1 MTYQAPYAA
10 RYVSAAGNQIQLLN
24 LWDDTPEPPRFGGSM
39 EAFETSLVDGPR
51 AFAQGLGSAV
61 EQRTIAFYRW
71 FTDYQDMASWQENL
85 ALWLASNQ
93 NGYLYLQFSDQPQWR
108 FAAVITGYQFETEN
122 FVPPPSPEDGY
133 LCLLVTLTM
142 TVTDR
147 TPDNS
152 NWIFSVT
159 PSSFDVPVKGG
170 EYTINVESSFSP
182 GPVGQGW
189 QIADVSEGLTV
200 SDIVNGNNGTF
211 KVIVAANEGD
221 QDRTMSLQVIQD
233 GTGQAVEVEFRQLQ
247 PSYSFSLAPT
257 QVQVPVTG
265 GSYQVQVTSY
275 YDPGAVSVDWT
286 PNSPSSSVVISDITN
301 GNNGSFTL
309 TAAPNEGA
317 AGSVVVSATQA
328 DSGLKQTI
336 RVLRAGLVTR
346 NHQLPPPGGEYSDNP
361 MSYSSWRFIPSDVYP
376 DFPEGNPEGKGLTL
390 QEIIT
395 TNPTSSNSGTLTLY
409 RVENGSASLLATS
422 SEAVSTGEGGNVKWT
437 FSPGVEIRSDWQLV
451 VENQN
456 GIYEQHAMLESPQS
470 FDGLGDE
477 AYPAA
482 ATAAGRT
489 FGLSLV
495 IRYTS
500 TEYPS

>member
-1 MTYQAPYAA
+1 MGQ
-10 RYVSAAGNQIQLLN
+10 AAGVVSLEHLHIPRRHPPLRGPVSLKCGGLLK
-24 LWDDTPEPPRFGGSM
+24 GGWQSPGPGW
-39 EAFETSLVDGPR
+39 VDCKGGNHKP
-51 AFAQGLGSAV
+51 GSA
-61 EQRTIAFYRW
+61 
-71 FTDYQDMASWQENL
+71 
-85 ALWLASNQ
+85 
-93 NGYLYLQFSDQPQWR
+93 G
-108 FAAVITGYQFETEN
+108 
-122 FVPPPSPEDGY
+122 
-133 LCLLVTLTM
+133 
-142 TVTDR
+142 

-170 EYTINVESSFSP
+170 EYTVNVESSFSP

-309 TAAPNEGA
+309 TAAPNEGG

>member
-1 MTYQAPYAA
+1 M
-10 RYVSAAGNQIQLLN
+10 
-24 LWDDTPEPPRFGGSM
+24 
-39 EAFETSLVDGPR
+39 
-51 AFAQGLGSAV
+51 

-257 QVQVPVTG
+257 QVQVPVIG

-317 AGSVVVSATQA
+317 AGSVVVSVTQA
-328 DSGLKQTI
+328 DSGLRQTI

-395 TNPTSSNSGTLTLY
+395 TKPTSANSGTLTLY

-422 SEAVSTGEGGNVKWT
+422 SEAVSTPGGNVKWT

-456 GIYEQHAMLESPQS
+456 GIYDQHVMLDNPQA
-470 FDGLGDE
+470 FDGLGNE
-477 AYPAA
+477 SYPAA
-482 ATAAGRT
+482 ATAPGRT

>member
-71 FTDYQDMASWQENL
+71 FVDFQDMASYQENM
-85 ALWLASNQ
+85 ALWMASNQ
-93 NGYLYLQFSDQPQWR
+93 NGYLYLQFAEQPQWR

-152 NWIFSVT
+152 NWVFSVT
-159 PSSFDVPVKGG
+159 PASFDVPVQGG
-170 EYTINVESSFSP
+170 EYTVNVESSFTP

-200 SDIVNGNNGTF
+200 SD
-211 KVIVAANEGD
+211 
-221 QDRTMSLQVIQD
+221 
-233 GTGQAVEVEFRQLQ
+233 
-247 PSYSFSLAPT
+247 
-257 QVQVPVTG
+257 
-265 GSYQVQVTSY
+265 
-275 YDPGAVSVDWT
+275 
-286 PNSPSSSVVISDITN
+286 VVN
-301 GNNGSFTL
+301 GNNGSFKV
-309 TAAPNEGA
+309 AVSANEGA
-317 AGSVVVSATQA
+317 AATVRITATQQ
-328 DSGLKQTI
+328 DSGEKAYL

-346 NHQLPPPGGEYSDNP
+346 NYTLPPPQGEYTDVP
-361 MSYSSWRFIPSDVYP
+361 MGYSSWRFIPSDVYP
-376 DFPEGNPEGKGLTL
+376 DFPEGNPEGKGITL
-390 QEIIT
+390 QEIVT
-395 TNPTSSNSGTLTLY
+395 TNPTSANSGTLSLY
-409 RVENGSASLLATS
+409 RVENGTASLLATS
-422 SEAVSTGEGGNVKWT
+422 NEAVSTGEGGNVKWT

-456 GIYEQHAMLESPQS
+456 GIYEKNAMLNNPQS
-470 FDGLGDE
+470 FDGLGND

-482 ATAAGRT
+482 ATAPGRT
-489 FGLSLV
+489 FSLSLV

-500 TEYPS
+500 IDYPS

>member
-61 EQRTIAFYRW
+61 EQRTVAFYRW
-71 FTDYQDMASWQENL
+71 FVDYQDMATYQENM

-93 NGYLYLQFSDQPQWR
+93 NGYLYLQFAEQPQWR

-152 NWIFSVT
+152 NWVFSVT
-159 PSSFDVPVKGG
+159 PASFDVPVQGG
-170 EYTINVESSFSP
+170 EYTVNVESSFTP

-200 SDIVNGNNGTF
+200 SD
-211 KVIVAANEGD
+211 
-221 QDRTMSLQVIQD
+221 
-233 GTGQAVEVEFRQLQ
+233 
-247 PSYSFSLAPT
+247 
-257 QVQVPVTG
+257 
-265 GSYQVQVTSY
+265 
-275 YDPGAVSVDWT
+275 
-286 PNSPSSSVVISDITN
+286 VVN
-301 GNNGSFTL
+301 GNNGSFKV
-309 TAAPNEGA
+309 AVSANEGA
-317 AGSVVVSATQA
+317 AGTVRITATQQ
-328 DSGLKQTI
+328 DSGEKAYL

-346 NHQLPPPGGEYSDNP
+346 NYTLPPPQGEYTDVP
-361 MSYSSWRFIPSDVYP
+361 MGYSSWRFIPSDVYP
-376 DFPEGNPEGKGLTL
+376 DFPEGNPEGKGITL
-390 QEIIT
+390 QEIVT
-395 TNPTSSNSGTLTLY
+395 TNPTSANSGTLSLY
-409 RVENGSASLLATS
+409 RVENGTASLLATS
-422 SEAVSTGEGGNVKWT
+422 NEAVSTGEGGNVKWT

-456 GIYEQHAMLESPQS
+456 GIYEKNAMLNNPQS
-470 FDGLGDE
+470 FDGLGND

-482 ATAAGRT
+482 ATAPGRT
-489 FGLSLV
+489 FSLSLV

-500 TEYPS
+500 IDYPS

>member
-71 FTDYQDMASWQENL
+71 FVDFQDMASYQENM

-93 NGYLYLQFSDQPQWR
+93 NGYLYLQFAEQPQWR

-152 NWIFSVT
+152 NWVFDVT
-159 PSSFDVPVKGG
+159 PASFDVPVQGG
-170 EYTINVESSFSP
+170 EYSVNVESSFTP

-200 SDIVNGNNGTF
+200 SD
-211 KVIVAANEGD
+211 
-221 QDRTMSLQVIQD
+221 
-233 GTGQAVEVEFRQLQ
+233 
-247 PSYSFSLAPT
+247 
-257 QVQVPVTG
+257 
-265 GSYQVQVTSY
+265 
-275 YDPGAVSVDWT
+275 
-286 PNSPSSSVVISDITN
+286 VVN
-301 GNNGSFTL
+301 GNNGSFKV
-309 TAAPNEGA
+309 AVSDNEGA
-317 AGSVVVSATQA
+317 AATVRITATQQ
-328 DSGLKQTI
+328 DSGEKAYL

-346 NHQLPPPGGEYSDNP
+346 NYTLPPPQGEYTDVP
-361 MSYSSWRFIPSDVYP
+361 MGYSSWRFIPSDVYP
-376 DFPEGNPEGKGLTL
+376 DFPEGNPEGKGITL
-390 QEIIT
+390 QEIVT
-395 TNPTSSNSGTLTLY
+395 TNPTSANSGTLSLY
-409 RVENGSASLLATS
+409 RVENGTASLLATS
-422 SEAVSTGEGGNVKWT
+422 NEAVSTGEGGNVKWT
-437 FSPGVEIRSDWQLV
+437 FSPGVEIRSDWQLI

-456 GIYEQHAMLESPQS
+456 GIYEKNAMLNNPQS
-470 FDGLGDE
+470 FDGLGND

-482 ATAAGRT
+482 ATAPGRT
-489 FGLSLV
+489 FSLSLV

-500 TEYPS
+500 IDYPS

>member
-71 FTDYQDMASWQENL
+71 FVDYQDMATWQENM

-93 NGYLYLQFSDQPQWR
+93 NGYLYLQFAEQPQWR

-152 NWIFSVT
+152 NWVFSVT
-159 PSSFDVPVKGG
+159 PASFDVPVQGG
-170 EYTINVESSFSP
+170 EYTVNVESSFTP

-189 QIADVSEGLTV
+189 QIANVSEGLTV
-200 SDIVNGNNGTF
+200 SDVVNGNNGSF
-211 KVIVAANEGD
+211 KVAVSANEGD
-221 QDRTMSLQVIQD
+221 EDRTMSLQVIQD
-233 GTGQAVEVEFRQLQ
+233 GTGQAVEVEFRQPL
-247 PSYSFSLAPT
+247 PTFSFGLSPT
-257 QVQVPVTG
+257 ELQVPITG
-265 GSYQVQVTSY
+265 GDYSVNVSSFYS
-275 YDPGAVSVDWT
+275 PGEVSVDWT
-286 PNSPSSSVVISDITN
+286 ASSPSSSVVISDVVN
-301 GNNGSFTL
+301 GNNGSFKV
-309 TAAPNEGA
+309 AVSDNEGA
-317 AGSVVVSATQA
+317 AATVRITATQQ
-328 DSGLKQTI
+328 DSGEKAYL

-346 NHQLPPPGGEYSDNP
+346 NYTLPPPQGEYTDVP
-361 MSYSSWRFIPSDVYP
+361 MGYSSWRFIPSDVYP
-376 DFPEGNPEGKGLTL
+376 DFPEGNPEGKGITL
-390 QEIIT
+390 QEIVT
-395 TNPTSSNSGTLTLY
+395 TNPTSSNSGTLSLY
-409 RVENGSASLLATS
+409 RVENGTASLLATS
-422 SEAVSTGEGGNVKWT
+422 NEAVSTGEGGNVKWT

-456 GIYEQHAMLESPQS
+456 GIYEKNAMLNNPQS
-470 FDGLGDE
+470 FDGLGND
-477 AYPAA
+477 AYPAS
-482 ATAAGRT
+482 ATAPGRT
-489 FGLSLV
+489 FSLSLV

-500 TEYPS
+500 IDYPS